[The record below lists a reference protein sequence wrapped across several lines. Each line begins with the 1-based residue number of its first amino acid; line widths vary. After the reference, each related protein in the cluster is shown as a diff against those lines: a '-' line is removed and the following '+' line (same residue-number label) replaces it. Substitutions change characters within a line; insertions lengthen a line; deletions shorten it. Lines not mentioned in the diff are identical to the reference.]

1 MERPSGAAGLATLST
16 GRPKLDNSY
25 PRTTPQATSRRNPTN
40 IRPMTSNSSLS
51 MTPISANQFIALA
64 REAMRNALEENQTKA
79 AEARGVSNELKPGVT
94 IDLSHKQIQRFPEEV
109 VDIIK
114 NELERLA
121 LSHNMIS
128 AFPSRFSEC
137 KSLRYLNVRNNNL
150 REFPQSICDLASLEI
165 LDFSRNKLK
174 ILPLEIVKLTSLK
187 VFSVQKNR
195 VETLPLCIADM
206 SSLQVLKLD
215 GNPIQFPPKEVL
227 QPQIISPT
235 NGYSQEN
242 EPDEPMITLH
252 IKRFLKQKQIA
263 DRSEMEFGTEDFSEG
278 IEIQRPIKRA
288 VSGRFP
294 IKVNG
299 TDVPDVRSPALT
311 RPPPIPS
318 RSHYRGLSQQNASQ
332 RRPGVMPLT
341 IGSTNERFRRMGMG
355 FVSRKSSGLDTVD
368 EAKPNRYSHYRGL
381 SHGSAIIGNL
391 SSGLST
397 FKSPASP
404 AELYIQRGTVVRRLT
419 SLPECKRKSISP
431 DPNVEAA
438 KSILYALFQVHPLI
452 QSLLGVSRDTN
463 SKRSSLER
471 VLYNATTHVEEL
483 DKTIQDF
490 TTPIE
495 GEEETCTRSS
505 ENVRHACVT
514 CVNAYIHVLNLLQ
527 RNLDTLV
534 EHGDPRYVRT
544 LLLLLFGSTCE
555 INAAHKSFL
564 QVRQTSQNTGSIAVS
579 KQEKDSVRIHSRD
592 GSIVPTRRG
601 QVAGSRARSAT
612 MIQNSSNLQATP
624 AQLPPFLNGGGR
636 SATFSSS
643 TPCSVDSF
651 GSNSNVSTLTRSG
664 GFTEDDRVFEKIFL
678 RLQQSSEM
686 TIRAIPSVHN
696 HFFAAMKTSCQQSN
710 PEQPKQFWQ
719 ILIQK
724 CLIVAQAAEMLKSRL
739 SLIKLKE
746 PGIRTQGAFWEL
758 CYSFIQAQAKSM
770 TTLLNNDVIAL
781 LRPLQKAIKDTSQ
794 LIQSS
799 PWSFMAS
806 PAAGGTNGLHSGLIQ
821 PISQTP
827 LPMTPQ
833 SGIIMGS
840 SSQGT
845 SVSTLQGLPNNSF
858 YNNYT
863 KERVSSQSA
872 AHSAGPT
879 LRSATFTSPVIPL
892 GHGESTPMSASV
904 SSPLRSFPTKNYGLN
919 KMTFS

>member
-1 MERPSGAAGLATLST
+1 MERSSGVAGLATPSA

-25 PRTTPQATSRRNPTN
+25 PRTTPLATGRRNPSN

-206 SSLQVLKLD
+206 ASLQVLKLD

-235 NGYSQEN
+235 NGYQEN

-252 IKRFLKQKQIA
+252 IKRFLKQRQIA
-263 DRSEMEFGTEDFSEG
+263 DRSEMEFGTEDFGEG
-278 IEIQRPIKRA
+278 IEVQRPIKRA

-299 TDVPDVRSPALT
+299 TDIPDVRSPALT

-490 TTPIE
+490 TTPME

-564 QVRQTSQNTGSIAVS
+564 QVRQTSQNTGTITVS
-579 KQEKDSVRIHSRD
+579 KQEEDSVRIHSRD
-592 GSIVPTRRG
+592 GSTVPNRRG
-601 QVAGSRARSAT
+601 QGAGSRARSAT
-612 MIQNSSNLQATP
+612 MIQDSSNLQATP

-651 GSNSNVSTLTRSG
+651 GSNSNVSNITRSG

-806 PAAGGTNGLHSGLIQ
+806 PAASGTNGLHSGLIQ

-833 SGIIMGS
+833 SGIIMGP
-840 SSQGT
+840 SSQGI
-845 SVSTLQGLPNNSF
+845 SASTLQGLPNSSV

-863 KERVSSQSA
+863 KDRVSSQSIA
-872 AHSAGPT
+872 YSAGPT
-879 LRSATFTSPVIPL
+879 SRTASFASPVMAL
-892 GHGESTPMSASV
+892 GPGESTPMSASV
-904 SSPLRSFPTKNYGLN
+904 SSPLRPFSTKNYGLN